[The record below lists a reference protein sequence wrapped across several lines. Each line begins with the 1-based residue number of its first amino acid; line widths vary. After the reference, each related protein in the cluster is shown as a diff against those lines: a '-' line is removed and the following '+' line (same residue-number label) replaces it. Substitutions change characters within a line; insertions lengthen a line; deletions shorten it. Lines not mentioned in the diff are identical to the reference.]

1 MVEMRVSALQVGV
14 FVIALVLA
22 ISHAFY
28 VQFIFDSLSIGGYFL
43 VSTILFAAGAF
54 AALTSGKLFKP
65 AVIGLFVLSLIDNLL
80 ILVTATTPT
89 PLSGGQ
95 AFGFSTDWMPPG
107 NVQVFVAQ
115 VVLMVL
121 TGYVFLAK
129 RKAA

>member
-1 MVEMRVSALQVGV
+1 VAEMRVSVVQVV
-14 FVIALVLA
+14 ILVIALFLA

-28 VQFIFDSLSIGGYFL
+28 VQFISYSLSIGGYFL
-43 VSTILFAAGAF
+43 VATILFAAGGF
-54 AALTSGKLFKP
+54 AALTSSKLFKP

-95 AFGFSTDWMPPG
+95 AFGFSMDWIPPG
-107 NVQVFVAQ
+107 SIQVFVVQ

-121 TGYVFLAK
+121 SSYVLLAK

>member
-1 MVEMRVSALQVGV
+1 VVEMRVSALQVGI
-14 FVIALVLA
+14 FVIALFLA

-28 VQFIFDSLSIGGYFL
+28 VQFISYSLSIGGYFL
-43 VSTILFAAGAF
+43 VSTILFAAGGF

-121 TGYVFLAK
+121 TGYVLLAK

>member
-1 MVEMRVSALQVGV
+1 MEEMRFSALQVGI
-14 FVIALVLA
+14 FVVALVLA

-28 VQFIFDSLSIGGYFL
+28 VQFISGSLSIGGYFL
-43 VSTILFAAGAF
+43 VSTILLAAGAF

-65 AVIGLFVLSLIDNLL
+65 AVIGLFVLSIIDNLL

-107 NVQVFVAQ
+107 SVEIFVAQ

-121 TGYVFLAK
+121 TAYVLLAK

>member
-1 MVEMRVSALQVGV
+1 MEEMRFSALQVGI
-14 FVIALVLA
+14 FVVALVLA

-28 VQFIFDSLSIGGYFL
+28 VQFISGSLSIGGYFL

-65 AVIGLFVLSLIDNLL
+65 AVIGLFVLSIIDNLL

-107 NVQVFVAQ
+107 SVEIFVAQ

-121 TGYVFLAK
+121 TAYVLLAK

>member
-28 VQFIFDSLSIGGYFL
+28 VQFISASLSIGGYFL

-95 AFGFSTDWMPPG
+95 TFGFSTDWMPPG